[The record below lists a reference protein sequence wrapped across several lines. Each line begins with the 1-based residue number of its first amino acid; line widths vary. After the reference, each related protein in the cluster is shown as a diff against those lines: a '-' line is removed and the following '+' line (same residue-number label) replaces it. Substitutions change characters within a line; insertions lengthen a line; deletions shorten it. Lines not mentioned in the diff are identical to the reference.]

1 MLHSHVRPSV
11 FAAIP
16 AVLVAAFVA
25 AACGG
30 STGSNVN
37 EGSGN
42 SAAGPNDGTA
52 NQPNLAPGGGGS
64 GSQGGANAGPPVT
77 TITPD
82 AACATGSGAADA
94 IPAVVEMVIDI
105 SGSMLESPVAGMRR
119 PARNM
124 TKWAIT
130 AAALK
135 DAVTKLP
142 ASIAVG
148 VNFFPNNPQ
157 RGSCINNHIDV
168 PIALLGAANSP
179 QRRAF
184 NTAIDG
190 ARPADGTPTHDAFKF
205 GSETVAAS
213 KLAGR
218 KFVLLI
224 TDGKPT
230 YSLMCMGDGMTGVD
244 AQPLIDAVGAAFKAN
259 PSISTF
265 VIGSPGSEDARGDLS
280 KMATNGGTAKAGCSD
295 AGPAYCHLDMTTATD
310 FGTALSAGL
319 ADIAGQIGTCEF
331 TVPPPP
337 AGKNLDPSQ
346 VNVLYTHGD
355 GKQSSIPQDATGM
368 CMSGWQYDNPASP
381 TKITLCGTDCDAVKA
396 DQGAKI
402 DVLFGCTTQTNVPVK

>member
-1 MLHSHVRPSV
+1 MPNSTLRPSL
-11 FAAIP
+11 FSAIP
-16 AVLVAAFVA
+16 VVLSAAFVA

-30 STGSNVN
+30 SDGSNVN
-37 EGSGN
+37 AGNGSG
-42 SAAGPNDGTA
+42 AGPNTGSGD
-52 NQPNLAPGGGGS
+52 QPNLATGGTNTIGNGS
-64 GSQGGANAGPPVT
+64 GGAGMVT
-77 TITPD
+77 PITAD

-105 SGSMLESPVAGMRR
+105 SGSMNESPTGMRR
-119 PARNM
+119 PSRTM
-124 TKWAIT
+124 TKWYIT
-130 AAALK
+130 ATALK
-135 DAVTKLP
+135 EAVAKLP

-148 VNFFPNNPQ
+148 INFFPNNPPD
-157 RGSCINNHIDV
+157 GTCINNRVDV
-168 PIALLGAANSP
+168 PIAALGAANSG

-190 ARPADGTPTHDAFKF
+190 ARPGDGTPTHDAYKF
-205 GSETVAAS
+205 GVETVAAS
-213 KLAGR
+213 TLAGR

-244 AQPLIDAVGAAFKAN
+244 AGPLITAVGAAFTGN
-259 PSISTF
+259 PAISTF

-280 KMATNGGTAKAGCSD
+280 QMASRGGTAKAGCSD

-310 FGTALSAGL
+310 FGAALASGL

-331 TVPPPP
+331 TVPAPPT
-337 AGKNLDPSQ
+337 GKTLDPEL

-355 GKQSSIPQDATGM
+355 GTQSSIPQDATGM
-368 CMSGWQYDNPASP
+368 CMSGWQYDNNLNP
-381 TKITLCGTDCDAVKA
+381 TKITLCGSDCNAVKA

-402 DVLFGCTTQTNVPVK
+402 DVLFGCSTQTNVPVK